1 MTYKKLYTNNT
12 IAFSLPLHLSRRHLL
27 LLKLVVLF
35 LLVSEALENL
45 LAFLGL
51 LPRLWA
57 LEVEVP
63 AVPLLESRTIQ
74 HHLILLPVC
83 SELLHGI
90 AEADRRL
97 NLSIGQF
104 SEINVLEEL
113 VALDLGSSLLET
125 QPVLRF
131 YLEKPSQ

>member
-1 MTYKKLYTNNT
+1 MTYNKLYTNNT
-12 IAFSLPLHLSRRHLL
+12 IALSLTLHLSRCHLFL
-27 LLKLVVLF
+27 IKLVVLF
-35 LLVSEALENL
+35 LLVSETLENL
-45 LAFLGL
+45 LALLGL

-63 AVPLLESRTIQ
+63 AVPLLESCTVQ

-83 SELLHGI
+83 SELLHGVT
-90 AEADRRL
+90 EADRRL

-104 SEINVLEEL
+104 SEIDVLEEL

-131 YLEKPSQ
+131 YLEKSS